1 MPYRIASYNIENMRN
16 LFQKGA
22 FVPEMR
28 NRADAI
34 GRVIQSAAP
43 DILGVVEAD
52 DKPAHHRH
60 FLDEAGLS
68 SKGYS
73 FIKSEHKRSRQDLLF
88 YYRPPFE
95 PVAVDTHIDFY
106 KQWIE
111 DIDSDGI
118 EEVCKFERKPLEVRF
133 RHTESKVE
141 LLVIL
146 IAVKSKG
153 VFTVSDLVTH
163 QHLALANRKRQYA
176 QAKKLRERM
185 DELIVS
191 EPDLPVIVLGDF
203 NDEPGLDS
211 VERML
216 GVSALETMMGSVF
229 EPEKIFHNALA
240 HMCKAPALKREL
252 WTTEYPDL
260 IVQNLQ
266 KHKGW
271 LDHILV
277 SPNMLRPDCAARIV
291 PASGRVAEKT
301 EDARA
306 ASDHFMVY
314 CDIEI

>member
-1 MPYRIASYNIENMRN
+1 MPYRVAAYNIENMRN
-16 LFQKGA
+16 LFLKGA
-22 FVPEMR
+22 IAPEMQD
-28 NRADAI
+28 RAAAI
-34 GRVIQSAAP
+34 GRVIQSNAP
-43 DILGVVEAD
+43 NILGIVEAD
-52 DKPAHHRH
+52 DKSRHHRL
-60 FLDEAGLS
+60 FLDESGLS
-68 SKGYS
+68 SMEYA
-73 FIKSEHKRSRQDLLF
+73 FVKSDHKRSRQDLLF
-88 YYRPPFE
+88 YFRPPFE
-95 PVAVDTHIDFY
+95 PVSVDANIDFY
-106 KQWIE
+106 KQWVE
-111 DIDSDGI
+111 DIDADGI

-133 RHTESKVE
+133 RHRESKVE

-153 VFTVSDLVTH
+153 VFTVSDIITH

-185 DELIVS
+185 DLLLVS
-191 EPDLPVIVLGDF
+191 EPELPVIVMGDF

-229 EPEKIFHNALA
+229 EPEKIFHNALS
-240 HMCKAPALKREL
+240 HMCKDPALKRDL

-277 SPNMLRPDCAARIV
+277 SPNMLRPECTARIV
-291 PASGRVAEKT
+291 PASGKVAEKT
-301 EDARA
+301 ADARA
-306 ASDHFMVY
+306 ASDHFMIY
-314 CDIEI
+314 CDIDM